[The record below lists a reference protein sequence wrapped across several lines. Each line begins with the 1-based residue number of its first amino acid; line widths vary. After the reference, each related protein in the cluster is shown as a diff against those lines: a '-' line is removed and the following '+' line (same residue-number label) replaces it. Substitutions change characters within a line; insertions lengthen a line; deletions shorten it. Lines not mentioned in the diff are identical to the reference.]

1 MLKII
6 KKSLIILLLIT
17 IDTIVF
23 IAKSIYQFYNKS
35 KENVRKIIKSFHGAL
50 KEELT
55 KWVGNQWEINII
67 MMS

>member
-17 IDTIVF
+17 IDTIAF
-23 IAKSIYQFYNKS
+23 ISKSIYQFYNKN
-35 KENVRKIIKSFHGAL
+35 KGKAEEMIKSFHGAL

-55 KWVGNQWEINII
+55 K
-67 MMS
+67 

>member
-17 IDTIVF
+17 INTIAF
-23 IAKSIYQFYNKS
+23 ISKSIYQFYNKN
-35 KENVRKIIKSFHGAL
+35 KGKLGEIIKCFHGVL

-55 KWVGNQWEINII
+55 K
-67 MMS
+67 

>member
-17 IDTIVF
+17 IDTIVL
-23 IAKSIYQFYNKS
+23 IAKSIYQFYTKNKG
-35 KENVRKIIKSFHGAL
+35 KIGEIIKSFHGVL

-55 KWVGNQWEINII
+55 K
-67 MMS
+67 

>member
-55 KWVGNQWEINII
+55 K
-67 MMS
+67 